1 MMNSSMFYTPE
12 ISFFNFNN
20 QLSSIPEEPYDNLG
34 DQVFNENIN
43 KKMRRM
49 ISNRESARRSRMRKQ
64 RQLHEL
70 QTQVAHLRRLNRCLF
85 DELNAVIDN
94 RNRVLVENECLLK
107 EISVLRMKLMEFGE
121 KTVGTLIGEPCR
133 I

>member
-1 MMNSSMFYTPE
+1 MFYTPE

-34 DQVFNENIN
+34 DQVINENIN

-85 DELNAVIDN
+85 DELNAVIDS

-107 EISVLRMKLMEFGE
+107 EVSVLRMKLMEFGE
-121 KTVGTLIGEPCR
+121 NTVRTLIGEPCR
-133 I
+133 N

>member
-1 MMNSSMFYTPE
+1 MFYTPE